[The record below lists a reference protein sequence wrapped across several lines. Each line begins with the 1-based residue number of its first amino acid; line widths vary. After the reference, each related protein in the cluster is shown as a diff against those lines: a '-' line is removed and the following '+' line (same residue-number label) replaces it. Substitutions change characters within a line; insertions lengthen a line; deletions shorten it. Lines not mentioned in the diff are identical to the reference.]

1 MQISFFGVRA
11 LVPVPGP
18 ATVRHG
24 GNTACV
30 LVRLS
35 DGGLLVL
42 DCGTGARGLG
52 LHLLERDFAKG
63 QREATFLLSHPRWDR
78 VQGFPFFRPFY
89 TPSNRFTIYGG
100 LATAQA
106 LEAVLEGQMA
116 AHYFPLHTFRN
127 MGAAL
132 DLRALAPGAVTN
144 LRPANPASP
153 LEGGPASL
161 ISHGFSIG
169 SAHVRALVQ
178 AQAQA
183 QATQPDQ
190 PSEAA
195 SDSAWAAY
203 RIEDAGR
210 VLVYA
215 AAPVTANTAARALC
229 SKADLLV
236 HHAGAMD
243 SDDTEE
249 PGRDRGQPNDHRIG
263 QTERTGH
270 ADQIDK
276 IVDLAREA
284 AVKNLVLFDYDPDAS
299 DTDVDRMLVRAHR
312 RLETAPGPP
321 LGLRAAAE
329 GATFDV

>member
-1 MQISFFGVRA
+1 MQVSFFGVRA

-24 GNTACV
+24 GNTACT

-52 LHLLERDFAKG
+52 LHLLERDFANG

-132 DLRALAPGAVTN
+132 DLRALAPQAITN
-144 LRPANPASP
+144 LRPTTPASAP
-153 LEGGPASL
+153 DDLGPSL
-161 ISHGFSIG
+161 ATHGFTIG

-178 AQAQA
+178 
-183 QATQPDQ
+183 TDKRDR
-190 PSEAA
+190 SDEAEG
-195 SDSAWAAY
+195 DNAWAAY

-215 AAPVTANTAARALC
+215 AAPVLATTAARALC
-229 SKADLLV
+229 SNADLLI
-236 HHAGAMD
+236 HHAGAATAVND
-243 SDDTEE
+243 ATAGIE
-249 PGRDRGQPNDHRIG
+249 RGHVHDVHDVQG
-263 QTERTGH
+263 VH
-270 ADQIDK
+270 AQGVHDV
-276 IVDLAREA
+276 VDLAREA
-284 AVKNLVLFDYDPDAS
+284 AVKRLVLFDYDPEVTDA
-299 DTDVDRMLVRAHR
+299 DVDRMLVRAHR
-312 RLETAPGPP
+312 RLESARGPA
-321 LGLRAAAE
+321 LELRAAAE
-329 GATFDV
+329 GTTLAI